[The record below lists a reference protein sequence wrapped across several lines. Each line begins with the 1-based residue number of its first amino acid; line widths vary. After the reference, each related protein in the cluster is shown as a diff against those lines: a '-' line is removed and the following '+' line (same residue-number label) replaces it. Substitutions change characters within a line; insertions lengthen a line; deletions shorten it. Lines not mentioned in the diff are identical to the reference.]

1 MAFTIQYRMKQFLA
15 PFVIEPKMDL
25 HFLKKIHSFN
35 ADLYLIQVHV
45 LALSSGPYNGKAWT
59 LYTFQFAAT
68 LDAWSTDA
76 LFQFNTKHLVD
87 LMWQFT

>member
-35 ADLYLIQVHV
+35 SDLYLIQVHV
-45 LALSSGPYNGKAWT
+45 LALWPLQWQS
-59 LYTFQFAAT
+59 
-68 LDAWSTDA
+68 LDFIY
-76 LFQFNTKHLVD
+76 LPINLQQH
-87 LMWQFT
+87 